1 MEQVYEK
8 KREQLLSDLSDM
20 SEVTEGMLQNVLKA
34 LENVDID
41 TAHQIIE
48 EDDVVDNYLITIEEK
63 VSHLL
68 TLLDQARASDTWF
81 SIAMVKIAN
90 DLERIGDQAT
100 NIAEILLELRSN
112 GILKPLTMIPEL
124 ADIVRDMLD
133 VVLEAFSTR
142 NADLADAAC
151 RMDEKADNLYGDIY
165 QKAIKMISEKEDR
178 EEIKHIVQHINL
190 AKSLERVGDHATN
203 IGEETIFFLTGKRVK
218 Y

>member
-20 SEVTEGMLQNVLKA
+20 SEVAEEMLQNVMKA

-41 TAHQIIE
+41 TAHEVISR
-48 EDDVVDNYLITIEEK
+48 DDVLDNYLITIEEE
-63 VSHLL
+63 VSRLL
-68 TLLDQARASDTWF
+68 TLDQPLASDTWF
-81 SIAMVKIAN
+81 SIAIIKIAN

-100 NIAEILLELRSN
+100 NIAEILLELKHD
-112 GILKPLTMIPEL
+112 GILKPLVMIPEL
-124 ADIVRDMLD
+124 ADIVSEMLD

-142 NADLADAAC
+142 NADLAEAAC
-151 RMDEKADNLYGDIY
+151 RMDEKADNLYEDIY
-165 QKAIKMISEKEDR
+165 HKAIKMISKKEDR
-178 EEIKHIVQHINL
+178 EEVKHIVQHINL

-203 IGEETIFFLTGKRVK
+203 IGEETIFFVTGKRVK

>member
-20 SEVTEGMLQNVLKA
+20 SEVAEGMLQNVMKA
-34 LENVDID
+34 LENVDVD
-41 TAHQIIE
+41 AAHEIISR
-48 EDDVVDNYLITIEEK
+48 DDVVDNYLITIEEE
-63 VSHLL
+63 VSRLL
-68 TLLDQARASDTWF
+68 TLDQPLAADTWF
-81 SIAMVKIAN
+81 SIGMIKIAN

-100 NIAEILLELRSN
+100 NIAEILLQLKHD
-112 GILKPLTMIPEL
+112 GILKPLVMIPEL

-142 NADLADAAC
+142 NADLAEAAC
-151 RMDEKADNLYGDIY
+151 RMDEKADNLYEDIY
-165 QKAIKMISEKEDR
+165 HKAIKMISKTENRED
-178 EEIKHIVQHINL
+178 IKQIVQHINL

-203 IGEETIFFLTGKRVK
+203 IGEETIFFVTGKRVK